1 MADALDHGAARP
13 SASIRS
19 YVHIAV
25 HRPRPGKRRDV
36 IASMYR
42 MRDAVLAQPGI
53 IDCFTLADDESDA
66 LIGIAIWES
75 HEAYVA
81 ARAAMDAAVEGDPFD
96 EWEDAGPEIFRARL
110 A

>member
-1 MADALDHGAARP
+1 MADAIGDGATR
-13 SASIRS
+13 ASGSLRT

-25 HRPRPGKRRDV
+25 HRPRAGKRRDV
-36 IASMYR
+36 VASMYR
-42 MRDAVLAQPGI
+42 MRDAILAQPGI

-75 HEAYVA
+75 HEAYLA
-81 ARAAMDAAVEGDPFD
+81 ARAAMAAAVEGDPFG
-96 EWEDAGPEIFRARL
+96 EWEDTGPEVFRARL